1 MVETQ
6 LAEVVALIER
16 TLELPSARRD
26 PTRGF
31 VTVGIGGHGG
41 SGKSTLALAIAGS
54 RTGAD
59 VQIVPTDSFWDGTQ
73 FDLPRLRTQVLDCLL
88 RGETAVYDEW
98 DWHAKRLIERRSVAP
113 AGIIVIEGVCA
124 LHQMFRDDL
133 DVRIWVDATRDL
145 RLARGVARDGEA
157 MRSTWTDVWM
167 PSEEAYVARD
177 NPVAAAQFIFDGTR
191 P

>member
-41 SGKSTLALAIAGS
+41 SGKSTLARAIAGS

-113 AGIIVIEGVCA
+113 TGIIVIEGVCA

>member
-41 SGKSTLALAIAGS
+41 SGKSTLARAIAGS

-113 AGIIVIEGVCA
+113 TGIIVIEGVCA

-177 NPVAAAQFIFDGTR
+177 NPAAVAQFIFDGTR

>member
-16 TLELPSARRD
+16 TLERPSARRD
-26 PTRGF
+26 PTRRF

-41 SGKSTLALAIAGS
+41 SGKSTLARAIAGS

-59 VQIVPTDSFWDGTQ
+59 VEIVPTDSFWDGTQ

>member
-113 AGIIVIEGVCA
+113 TGIIVIEGVCA

-177 NPVAAAQFIFDGTR
+177 NPAAVAQFIFDGTR